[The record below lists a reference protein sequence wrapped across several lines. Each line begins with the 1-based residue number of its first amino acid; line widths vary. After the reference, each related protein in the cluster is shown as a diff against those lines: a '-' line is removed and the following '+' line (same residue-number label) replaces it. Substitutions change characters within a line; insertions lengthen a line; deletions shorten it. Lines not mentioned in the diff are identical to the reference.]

1 MIFRHHLTMLRSAQL
16 AACPSGLRDGNVPAL
31 PLHRGLAIF
40 HLEDHLRTQIDDSLA
55 AAGWI
60 VQPRDQMDLGA
71 GLGVAVREFSAA
83 SGPVDYALFVGSAL
97 CGMIAARPADT
108 TSSPADEP
116 ARDIADVPGHLV
128 RREGQAR
135 FEYVA
140 SSGELLFRDHA
151 DPAPR
156 ARRVFFF
163 HRPETLQRWL
173 ADDATIRRRLQAMPP
188 LATEGLRDCQAG
200 AVRALE
206 ASLAAG
212 KPRALIQMAAGAG
225 KTFTASTFSHRLLAH
240 GKFRRVL
247 FLADRASLV
256 RQARDEFLAYRPPA
270 TGGASGAP
278 LEIQKLGPEGL
289 DDSAAVVI
297 STIGRVH
304 ALLTATALSE
314 EDEERSGFE
323 AGPDDAERVVP
334 YNPQVPIETFDLVI
348 IDECHHAVYGAWRAV
363 LDYFDAFTVGL
374 TAAPSRHLLGFFDND
389 LIAQYPCERAV
400 ADGVSVGY
408 EVYRIRTEAGEQAG
422 RVSKGYALPVRDRRT
437 RTQRYQELREDFA
450 PPPYPPPQ
458 AGEGRVG
465 VPDRTVAAP
474 SHIRTV
480 LEAFRDSLFT
490 ELFPG
495 RTEVPKT
502 LIFARDDD
510 HAEAIADIVC
520 EVFDAGREFARNIA
534 YRADGADPDGLV
546 RRFRSDYNPRIA
558 VTVDMIA
565 TGTDVRPLE
574 ALIFLRDVKSAFY
587 FEQMKG
593 RGACTI
599 TPTALQQV
607 TPDAQAKTR
616 FVVIDAVGV
625 TESLKQVTAP
635 LERERAIGFDHLLD
649 DIAAGRR
656 DDDALL
662 SLASRLAALD
672 RRIDAAARATIAAKT
687 GGLDPKGLA
696 NRLIDAVDPDA
707 VAQQIIARHGEAADE
722 KQGEAVHNTLK
733 DAACEIFGDPALRQ
747 LLSDMKRR
755 AEARIDT
762 VSTDVVSCG
771 GHDENTA
778 RNAVDKFEAFL
789 DVNRDRLVAL
799 QILHGRSRARQKLDR
814 AAIEEVREVLRRPP
828 WLLEPVDIWRAYVRL
843 DEDRVKGNPAGTPSD
858 IVMLVRYG
866 IGASSTL
873 KPLSAI
879 AVSRFNFWLLQEERA
894 GRIYTEAQKAWLRA
908 IRDYIGANVAIAPQN
923 LMEAREFAMF
933 AGQGGLT
940 RARALFGARLEPLLD
955 ELPQFLVA

>member
-1 MIFRHHLTMLRSAQL
+1 MRA
-16 AACPSGLRDGNVPAL
+16 
-31 PLHRGLAIF
+31 
-40 HLEDHLRTQIDDSLA
+40 QIDASLT

-60 VQPRDQMDLGA
+60 VQPRDQTDLDA
-71 GLGVAVREFSAA
+71 GLGVAVREFSTG
-83 SGPVDYALFVGSAL
+83 SGPPDYALFVEGAL
-97 CGMIAARPADT
+97 CGVIAANPAGT
-108 TSSPADEP
+108 TSGPAEQP

-140 SSGELLFRDHA
+140 SSSELLFRDHA

-163 HRPETLQRWL
+163 HRPETLQRWF
-173 ADDATIRRRLQAMPP
+173 ADDAPIRRQLQAMPP
-188 LATEGLRDCQAG
+188 LVTEGLRDCQAD

-240 GKFRRVL
+240 GKFRRIL

-270 TGGASGAP
+270 TGGSFTQP
-278 LEIQKLGPEGL
+278 LDIQKLGPEGI
-289 DDSAAVVI
+289 DDGAAVVI

-304 ALLTATALSE
+304 AVLTATALSE

-323 AGPDDAERVVP
+323 AGRDDAERVVP

-348 IDECHHAVYGAWRAV
+348 IDECHHSVYGAWRPV

-374 TAAPSRHLLGFFDND
+374 TATPSRHALGFFDNN
-389 LIAQYPCERAV
+389 LVAQYPYERAV

-408 EVYRIRTEAGEQAG
+408 EVYRIRTEAGEHG
-422 RVSKGYALPVRDRRT
+422 GEVSKSYALPARDRRT

-450 PPPYPPPQ
+450 PPPYPPPL

-465 VPDRTVAAP
+465 GPDRTVAAP

-480 LEAFRDSLFT
+480 LGAFRDSLFT

-502 LIFARDDD
+502 LIFAKDDD
-510 HAEAIADIVC
+510 HAEAIVDIVC
-520 EVFDAGREFARNIA
+520 EVFDRRSDFAQSIA
-534 YRADGADPDGLV
+534 YRVDGPDPDGLI

-574 ALIFLRDVKSAFY
+574 ALIFLRDVKSALY

-607 TPDAQAKTR
+607 TPDAQEKTR

-625 TESLKQVTAP
+625 TESLKQVTVP
-635 LERERAIGFDHLLD
+635 LERERAKDVM
-649 DIAAGRR
+649 
-656 DDDALL
+656 
-662 SLASRLAALD
+662 RL
-672 RRIDAAARATIAAKT
+672 T
-687 GGLDPKGLA
+687 
-696 NRLIDAVDPDA
+696 
-707 VAQQIIARHGEAADE
+707 
-722 KQGEAVHNTLK
+722 
-733 DAACEIFGDPALRQ
+733 
-747 LLSDMKRR
+747 
-755 AEARIDT
+755 EARIGT
-762 VSTDVVSCG
+762 VSTDDVVSSG

-778 RNAVDKFEAFL
+778 RSAVDKFEAFL
-789 DVNRDRLVAL
+789 DMNRNRLVAL
-799 QILHGRSRARQKLDR
+799 QILHGRSRAGQKLDR

-828 WLLEPVDIWRAYVRL
+828 WLLEPADIWRAYVRL
-843 DEDRVKGNPAGTPSD
+843 DADRVKGNPAGTLSD

-879 AVSRFNFWLLQEERA
+879 AVSRFNFWLVQEERA
-894 GRIYTEAQKAWLRA
+894 GRVYTEAQKAWLRA
-908 IRDYIGANVAIAPQN
+908 IRDYIADNVAIAPQD
-923 LMEAREFAMF
+923 LMQAREFAAF

-940 RARALFGARLEPLLD
+940 RARALFGARLEPLLE